1 MVVPFIQKKR
11 EFVLVFKEWRDYFT
25 KEEAEL
31 FVADIGSAGR
41 LFCLKEKRNNV

>member
-1 MVVPFIQKKR
+1 MVCSIYQKKKS
-11 EFVLVFKEWRDYFT
+11 VLVFKKCRDYFT
-25 KEEAEL
+25 KDAAS